1 MIAMK
6 ILLFGL
12 IPLALIAL
20 NAPPMRAQPL
30 PSHFANLK
38 QLTNGGSNGESYWSP
53 DSKRIIF
60 QSTRDGRTC
69 DQEYI
74 MNADGSDQHMVS
86 TGKGVT
92 TCGYFTSDNKH
103 IIYASTHAAGA
114 ACPAPPDRSKGYVW
128 SIYPSFDI
136 YLATDKGEIVQK
148 LTDAPGYDAEGTV
161 NFKTKRILYT
171 SMASGDLELWTMKED
186 GSGKTRI
193 TDTEGYDGG
202 AVASR
207 DGKMMVWR
215 AYHPDTPAKIEKYR
229 ELLKENLTTPMKME
243 LFVKRVGSSVAASQI
258 TDFGCASFAPTFTP
272 DGQQILFAS
281 NKNKCDSGQ
290 FDLFLI
296 NIDGTG
302 LEQVTNWGK
311 FTSFPE
317 FSPDGKKLIFSS
329 SFQSKGNYEFN
340 IFSVDWKP

>member
-6 ILLFGL
+6 AFLLCL
-12 IPLALIAL
+12 IPLSLL
-20 NAPPMRAQPL
+20 AQEL

-74 MNADGSDQHMVS
+74 MNADGSDQHLVS

-103 IIYASTHAAGA
+103 IIYASTHEAGD

-136 YLATDKGEIVQK
+136 YLATDKGEIIQK
-148 LTDAPGYDAEGTV
+148 LTDTPGYDAEGTV

-171 SMASGDLELWTMKED
+171 SLASGDLELWTMKED
-186 GSGKTRI
+186 GSGKVRL

-207 DGKMMVWR
+207 DGKQMVWR
-215 AYHPDTPAKIEKYR
+215 AYRPDTPAKVAQYR

-243 LFVKRVGSSVAASQI
+243 LFVKKVGSSDAAQQI
-258 TDFGCASFAPTFTP
+258 TNFGCASFAPTFTP
-272 DGQQILFAS
+272 DGKKILFAS
-281 NKNKCDSGQ
+281 NKNKCDSGL

-296 NIDGTG
+296 NTDGTG

-317 FSPDGKKLIFSS
+317 FSPDGKKLIFASS
-329 SFQSKGNYEFN
+329 YQGKGNYEFN